1 MAGEV
6 TKSALES
13 AGDDLFVA
21 VSCIFI
27 AAAFEA
33 WKRTNGRPVLIQP
46 HGRPGL
52 PSTAKALRFTKKR
65 GRRLVALITPTDSRS
80 GEPQHFTYGAFLDD
94 YVLDAG
100 RDFTAMPLKGA
111 EAGLCE
117 VHGPDGK
124 PRPWVVTSADDL
136 VYGDETFARVG
147 LVLSGIRQLAAGA
160 PISICE
166 NLRPRR
172 GDAVGPCGSVSR
184 AAPKRILPDY
194 RHLLAE
200 LRQPVAMG

>member
-6 TKSALES
+6 TNSALES

-33 WKRTNGRPVLIQP
+33 SKRTNGRPVLIQP

-52 PSTAKALRFTKKR
+52 PSTAKALRFAKKR

-80 GEPQHFTYGAFLDD
+80 GEPQHFAYGAFLED

-100 RDFTAMPLKGA
+100 RDFTAVPLPGTS
-111 EAGLCE
+111 GLCE

-124 PRPWVVTSADDL
+124 ARSWVVTSADDL

-147 LVLSGIRQLAAGA
+147 LVLSGIRPLVAGA

-194 RHLLAE
+194 RSLLAE
-200 LRQPVAMG
+200 VRQPAAMG